1 MDKREMEKLM
11 DKYKAEMLEFSRRN
25 NVSGYPE
32 SVGGQMIRDER
43 EESMRDALE
52 NNETFIRD
60 RSNPLPE
67 TVRTE
72 PVNETPIEE
81 TVREAVPAQVNLPI
95 EENIPVSSDLPVDVA
110 RLLRENCARIAENA
124 TPEQRAR
131 CRDINDYLEANNES
145 GTLKVETFASD
156 RAFGVGSAR
165 VMIFLELP
173 SGNVA
178 VFDGITD
185 IDGVSDTVRLPAP
198 PKSISQS
205 PQTGENPRLP
215 YSVYSVYVEHP
226 NYVRAVFT
234 NVPVF
239 SGIESVQPVRMLAKA
254 AGLQEPE
261 PIVVDESSRNTLRN
275 QEVTYAC
282 NTCYS

>member
-1 MDKREMEKLM
+1 MDRREMEKLM
-11 DKYKAEMLEFSRRN
+11 DRYKAEMLEFSRRN
-25 NVSGYPE
+25 NMSGYPSQVGE
-32 SVGGQMIRDER
+32 SQDER
-43 EESMRDALE
+43 ERALSDAIE
-52 NNETFIRD
+52 KNEPIERD

-67 TVRTE
+67 TMPTE
-72 PVNETPIEE
+72 AEQIQPVKKDES
-81 TVREAVPAQVNLPI
+81 EAVPAQVTMPAQDNTSVNIEPI
-95 EENIPVSSDLPVDVA
+95 DVA
-110 RLLRENCARIAENA
+110 RALRENCARIAPNA

-131 CRDINDYLEANNES
+131 CRDINDYLTANNES
-145 GTLKVETFASD
+145 GTLRVETFASD

-185 IDGVSDTVRLPAP
+185 INGQSDTVRLPAP
-198 PKSISQS
+198 PRALSQS

-226 NYVRAVFT
+226 AYVRSVFT

-239 SGIESVQPVRMLAKA
+239 SGIESIQPVRMIAKS
-254 AGLQEPE
+254 AGTQEPE
-261 PIVVDESSRNTLRN
+261 PIVVDESSRNALR
-275 QEVTYAC
+275 E
-282 NTCYS
+282 

>member
-25 NVSGYPE
+25 NVSGYPQVSGE
-32 SVGGQMIRDER
+32 KSDKR
-43 EESMRDALE
+43 EQDMQNALE
-52 NNETFIRD
+52 KDEAFERD
-60 RSNPLPE
+60 RSDPLSDAE
-67 TVRTE
+67 EKREVSAVQAVSVQTE
-72 PVNETPIEE
+72 APTQNVVPVTAD
-81 TVREAVPAQVNLPI
+81 AVTDGAQVLRNLCAG
-95 EENIPVSSDLPVDVA
+95 VSDAS
-110 RLLRENCARIAENA
+110 
-124 TPEQRAR
+124 TPEQRQR
-131 CRDINDYLEANNES
+131 CKEINEFLAANPDS
-145 GTLKVETFASD
+145 GTLKVETYASD

-185 IDGVSDTVRLPAP
+185 VDGVSDTVRLPAP
-198 PKSISQS
+198 PRDISQS
-205 PQTGENPRLP
+205 PQTGNNQRSP

-226 NYVRAVFT
+226 SYVRALFT

-254 AGLQEPE
+254 QGLQEPE
-261 PIVVDESSRNTLRN
+261 PIVVDENTVNTLR
-275 QEVTYAC
+275 
-282 NTCYS
+282 

>member
-11 DKYKAEMLEFSRRN
+11 DKYKAEMLEFSKRN
-25 NVSGYPE
+25 NMSGYPDAV
-32 SVGGQMIRDER
+32 SDSTDAR
-43 EESMRDALE
+43 ENAMRDAVE
-52 NNETFIRD
+52 KNEPFERD

-67 TVRTE
+67 VQQAE
-72 PVNETPIEE
+72 AQVEQQA
-81 TVREAVPAQVNLPI
+81 AVPAQVTIPI
-95 EENIPVSSDLPVDVA
+95 EEPVNIINGEPIDVA
-110 RLLRENCARIAENA
+110 RVLRENCARLAPNA

-131 CRDINDYLEANNES
+131 CRDINDFLQANNES

-156 RAFGVGSAR
+156 RAFGVGSTR

-178 VFDGITD
+178 VFDGLTD

-198 PKSISQS
+198 PRSISQS
-205 PQTGENPRLP
+205 PQTGDNPRLP
-215 YSVYSVYVEHP
+215 YAVYSVYAEHP
-226 NYVRAVFT
+226 SYVRAVFT

-239 SGIESVQPVRMLAKA
+239 SGVESVQPVRMLAKS

-261 PIVVDESSRNTLRN
+261 PIAVDESSRVNLER
-275 QEVTYAC
+275 QGR
-282 NTCYS
+282 

>member
-11 DKYKAEMLEFSRRN
+11 DKYRAEMLEFSKRN
-25 NVSGYPE
+25 NMSGYPD
-32 SVGGQMIRDER
+32 SVGGTTARDQR
-43 EESMRDALE
+43 EEEMREALE
-52 NNETFIRD
+52 NNEPFMRD

-67 TVRTE
+67 SAPAVPAPE
-72 PVNETPIEE
+72 SPAEAEVKQ
-81 TVREAVPAQVNLPI
+81 EAVPAQVTVPVQEMPPMSSGQPI
-95 EENIPVSSDLPVDVA
+95 DVA
-110 RLLRENCARIAENA
+110 RALRENCARLAPNA
-124 TPEQRAR
+124 TPEQRTR
-131 CRDINDYLEANNES
+131 CRDINDYLEANNEN
-145 GTLKVETFASD
+145 GTLKVETFAGE
-156 RAFGVGSAR
+156 RAFGVGSTR

-185 IDGVSDTVRLPAP
+185 INGVSDIVRLPAP
-198 PKSISQS
+198 PKSLSQS

-215 YSVYSVYVEHP
+215 YAVYSVYVEHP

-254 AGLQEPE
+254 AGIQEPE
-261 PIVVDESSRNTLRN
+261 PIVVDEVTRNTLR
-275 QEVTYAC
+275 
-282 NTCYS
+282 S